1 MIIMTRRFR
10 FSSILLLVSCGLAIS
25 GHASVL
31 DVDDILDHAVKKV
44 DKAQAAQTDIDRMP
58 RNIPE
63 TGKGWDPVSHTS
75 WVSGF
80 WPGVLWYIYD
90 YTEDDKWREI
100 AHERN
105 LPVSRILTGEKKDHD
120 LGFQFFCSFG
130 NGFRLT
136 GNPQYKAFL
145 FKSADQLAAM
155 YNPTVGTI
163 LSWPH
168 ARDRYKTEHNTIIDN
183 LMNLEL
189 LFWVARNG
197 GNRDYYEIA
206 LRHARVTM
214 ENQIR
219 PDYTHWHVVA
229 YDMDT
234 GEAVQKVTRQGY
246 SDDSF
251 WARGQAWGIYGYAM
265 IFRETREEAFLR
277 TATRMADVF
286 LEGLPEDHV
295 PYWDFD
301 APDIPDAPRDAS
313 AAAVAASGLLELSEL
328 VEENELSDRYY
339 QAAVEILNSL
349 WENYAAPP
357 DSPAILGHSVGN
369 YPRGKEVDMPIIYGD
384 YYFLEALLRFR
395 AMQRFKAPH

>member
-1 MIIMTRRFR
+1 MCKDRFP
-10 FSSILLLVSCGLAIS
+10 ILMFTSLFCCLTSPGAVEDP
-25 GHASVL
+25 
-31 DVDDILDHAVKKV
+31 DVDAIMDKVV
-44 DKAQAAQTDIDRMP
+44 DKVFRAQATQTDVNRIP
-58 RNIPE
+58 RNLPSGTKNWE
-63 TGKGWDPVSHTS
+63 TAAYHS

-80 WPGVLWYIYD
+80 WPGVLWYMYE
-90 YTEDDKWREI
+90 YTGEDEWREI

-105 LPVSRILTGEKKDHD
+105 LPVAKILTGEKKDHD

-130 NGFRLT
+130 NGYRLT
-136 GNPQYKAFL
+136 GNPQYREYVFEA
-145 FKSADQLAAM
+145 ADQLAAM
-155 YNPTVGTI
+155 AHPVVGTI

-168 ARDRYKTEHNTIIDN
+168 AKDRYKTEHNTIIDN

-197 GNRDYYEIA
+197 GTRAHFDIA
-206 LRHARVTM
+206 RRHARVTM

-229 YDMDT
+229 YDTET

-246 SDDSF
+246 SDDSL

-265 IFRETREEAFLR
+265 IFRETREQDFLE
-277 TATRMADVF
+277 TAMGMADVF
-286 LEGLPEDHV
+286 LERLPEDHV

-313 AAAVAASGLLELSEL
+313 AAAIAASGLLELSEL
-328 VEENELSDRYY
+328 VDGKNESKRYY
-339 QAAVEILNSL
+339 RSAVKILDSL

-357 DSPAILGHSVGN
+357 DNPAILGHSVGN
-369 YPRGKEVDMPIIYGD
+369 YPRGKEVDIPIIYAD
-384 YYFLEALLRFR
+384 YYFIEALLRLR
-395 AMQRFKAPH
+395 GMEQRRHPR